1 MFDRVLNMPQVLNK
15 PEFLICLGS
24 QYARILNIQEF
35 WICQD
40 SAYASD
46 SQHGSEYTRILNM
59 PMFLT
64 KYTISTQGPEYA
76 WIFPGNVWIGLMCL
90 SVHESAW
97 MVFVLHAHFVI
108 SCLLECMFLISTKVY
123 SLKEHKAVFSKR

>member
-24 QYARILNIQEF
+24 QYARVLNIQEF

-40 SAYASD
+40 SAYASG

-90 SVHESAW
+90 NVHESAW
-97 MVFVLHAHFVI
+97 ICLNGFCFTCPHCNLMSTWMHVTHFN
-108 SCLLECMFLISTKVY
+108 K
-123 SLKEHKAVFSKR
+123 SLSSEGT